1 MYPFFNVIHWAEA
14 NWGPKRRHGRAG
26 DKVTADAEN
35 ADDNDAAAEGDE
47 TEKAMDTA
55 ADQKLVGESAE
66 PAAKR
71 AKN

>member
-1 MYPFFNVIHWAEA
+1 MSYSEA
-14 NWGPKRRHGRAG
+14 NWGPKRRHGRVG
-26 DKVTADAEN
+26 DKASADCDNGEEN
-35 ADDNDAAAEGDE
+35 ETAAAEGDD
-47 TEKAMDTA
+47 TERAMDTT

>member
-1 MYPFFNVIHWAEA
+1 MSYTEA

-26 DKVTADAEN
+26 DKASADADNAEEN
-35 ADDNDAAAEGDE
+35 AAEGDD
-47 TEKAMDTA
+47 TERAMDTT
-55 ADQKLVGESAE
+55 ADQKLIGESTE